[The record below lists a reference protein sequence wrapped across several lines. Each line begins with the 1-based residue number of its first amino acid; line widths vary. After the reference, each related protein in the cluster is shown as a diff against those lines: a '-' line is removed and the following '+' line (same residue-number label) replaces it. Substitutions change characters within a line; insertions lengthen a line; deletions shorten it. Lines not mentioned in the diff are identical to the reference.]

1 MGNPPAT
8 RVRRSPMRP
17 FRLPAGLHLAVLLA
31 SALIAAAGHAAS
43 LQISPI
49 RIDLPSVPGAGAL
62 QLRNQGDVP
71 IHAQVRVFRWTQSG
85 RDDVL
90 EPTDTV
96 VASPPIIRI
105 APGDQQ
111 LVRVVHPQAAAAAA
125 GETTYRLLI
134 DELPQGDNGP
144 ASGVRVQLRYSVPV
158 FVGTPDAGV
167 VPPLRFALLKD
178 GGEWR
183 LVARN
188 DGNRHAQISDVTLI
202 GRGGT
207 KYAVTAGL
215 LGYALAKSG
224 RQWSLPP
231 ERGMA
236 PSAGWRL
243 EATVNGTRV
252 SAPLDVASAGN
263 AVGTDAR

>member
-1 MGNPPAT
+1 MGIPPAT
-8 RVRRSPMRP
+8 RGRRS
-17 FRLPAGLHLAVLLA
+17 RLPVALGRAAMLALAFFAG
-31 SALIAAAGHAAS
+31 AGHAAS

-49 RIDLPSVPGAGAL
+49 RIDMPSAPGAGAL
-62 QLRNQGDVP
+62 NLRNQGDMP

-96 VASPPIIRI
+96 VASPPIVRI
-105 APGDQQ
+105 APGDEQ
-111 LVRVVHPQAAAAAA
+111 LVRVVHPHAAAA
-125 GETTYRLLI
+125 GETAYRLLI

-158 FVGTPDAGV
+158 FVGTPDTTA

-178 GGEWR
+178 GDEWR

-188 DGNRHAQISDVTLI
+188 DGNRHAQISNVTVI
-202 GRGGT
+202 GGGGA

-224 RQWSLPP
+224 RQWSLPTD
-231 ERGMA
+231 RGMA

-243 EATVNGTRV
+243 EATVNGARI
-252 SAPLDVASAGN
+252 SAPLDVAAAGH
-263 AVGTDAR
+263 AVDTDAR